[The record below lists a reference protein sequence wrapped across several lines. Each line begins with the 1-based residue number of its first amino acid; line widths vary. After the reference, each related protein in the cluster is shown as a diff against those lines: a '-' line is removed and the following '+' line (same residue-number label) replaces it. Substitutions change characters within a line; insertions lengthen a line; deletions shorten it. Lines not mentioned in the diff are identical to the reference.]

1 MAGAPVEGAVVSEGS
16 QEVAAGAP
24 TAEQSRVEQAPPG
37 EPEEQEAFDRQHL
50 DIKVVTEQF
59 STRIKE
65 HIRGTLT
72 RVGGGMLDSA
82 KRQVDL
88 AREAG
93 RKGNPSAFTDAV
105 KSDPRPL
112 ILLAVALA
120 ATLMAAR
127 RISNGREE

>member
-1 MAGAPVEGAVVSEGS
+1 MNEIPERIEREMFEIRSRMAPDV
-16 QEVAAGAP
+16 
-24 TAEQSRVEQAPPG
+24 R
-37 EPEEQEAFDRQHL
+37 DLRQHV
-50 DIKVVTEQF
+50 DPKVVTKQF

-65 HIRGTLT
+65 RIRDTLS
-72 RVGGGMLDSA
+72 RVGGGLLDSA

-93 RKGNPSAFTDAV
+93 RKGNPSGFTASV

-127 RISNGREE
+127 RISNGREG